1 MAPAPAPSTRPPPA
15 ATAGSVV
22 AGAAKA
28 APVTSG
34 VPVGPAAAAAAASP
48 APASAGTVA
57 VTPVGDDSAGATVP
71 AGTGSAE
78 TDAAAAV
85 TADAT
90 AAGAPPA
97 EAAASVAAAAAAAAP
112 AADETAEEDADG
124 GPYSLAALSA
134 SLPGLDEAPPVAKA
148 HRRYKIAMFSWES
161 LHAIAVGGVAPH
173 LTELAAGLERRGH
186 EVHVYVRTGANQQP
200 YEVID
205 GVHVHRVAFELSSD
219 FVEECANMCNAMV
232 HFMNETESFMNDRFD
247 ICHAHDWLAAQ
258 ALINIKRNMNRKC
271 VFTVHSTEFG
281 RCGNN
286 SYGGQSARIR
296 HIELEAIQLAD
307 RAVGVSGVLCDEIK
321 AQYIGFD
328 WAKLRCV
335 YNGINCL
342 RYDGNLWD
350 PAAVRSL
357 YNVGPM
363 DPMVLFVG
371 RMATQKGPDI
381 LVEAIPAVLAAR
393 PDAKFV
399 LVGDGYMKA
408 GLEERVAE
416 LGVSGAVFFTGS
428 LSGQPLV
435 DLFKA
440 TDVVAIPSRNEPF
453 GIVTLEAW
461 ASNKP
466 VVVTTSGGP
475 REFVWHDHDG
485 FLVDTNPEG
494 MAWGITNCFVNFAHA
509 QYMGERGRVK
519 AAYQFSWDKIAA
531 DTNLIYDE
539 LLGAPPP
546 PPPPVAE
553 VSAAHAAAAAKE
565 AQTVD
570 SVESANRAETVDELA
585 HAPPSSGGGGDAAP
599 PVQPLDTVA

>member
-1 MAPAPAPSTRPPPA
+1 MAPAPTPSSRPRPS
-15 ATAGSVV
+15 ATASGTIGGATKTGPLP
-22 AGAAKA
+22 AGAPTRA
-28 APVTSG
+28 AVAT
-34 VPVGPAAAAAAASP
+34 AASP

-57 VTPVGDDSAGATVP
+57 ATPVGVGGAGATMP
-71 AGTGSAE
+71 STGSAAA
-78 TDAAAAV
+78 DAAAAV
-85 TADAT
+85 TASAT
-90 AAGAPPA
+90 SAGAPPA
-97 EAAASVAAAAAAAAP
+97 QAAASAAAAAAATAP

-134 SLPGLDEAPPVAKA
+134 SLPGLDEAPPVVKA

-205 GVHVHRVAFELSSD
+205 GVHVHRVAFELSAD

-296 HIELEAIQLAD
+296 QIELEAIQLAD

-342 RYDGNLWD
+342 RYDGKLWD

-357 YNVGPM
+357 YNIGPM

-408 GLEERVAE
+408 GLVDRAAE
-416 LGVSGAVFFTGS
+416 LGISGAVFFTGS

-485 FLVDTNPEG
+485 FLVDTNPAG

-553 VSAAHAAAAAKE
+553 VSAEHAAAAAKE
-565 AQTVD
+565 AQAVD
-570 SVESANRAETVDELA
+570 SIGSVSRAETVDELA
-585 HAPPSSGGGGDAAP
+585 HAPPSSGGGGDAALP
-599 PVQPLDTVA
+599 ARPLDTAA